1 MNSRM
6 GAQMARAADRA
17 RRSFRDTR
25 AVFPTALR
33 DAKAHD
39 ITSLAAGV
47 AFKMFLSI
55 FPSLIAAVAV
65 FSLVTSPID
74 LARLIDSVP
83 PGLLPRGS
91 VDLVREPLR
100 DLVTTGTQTAGRLAL
115 AGVLGGLWAASSA
128 AITLMRA
135 LNRIHDVEET
145 RNLAVQRAVALALV
159 LALFVALFALLVLLV
174 VGPQLQE
181 ALLRGG
187 GTAGAGLRWL
197 VGAARF
203 IGAAAVLVLLFAFV
217 YWWAPDRPRV
227 RPFWASSGAVIGV
240 VGWLVL
246 SWAFSLYTRSSFS
259 APFGAPAGV
268 IVTLLWLQGSM
279 LVLLLGAE
287 VNVEVE
293 RLRIRRRSLA
303 AGAGFTSGAMDLPET
318 VPDAGRDAA
327 GVGPSADPGGKDA
340 GAPALGLGAATAAF
354 AAGWRLLRRR
364 GRPQARS

>member
-1 MNSRM
+1 
-6 GAQMARAADRA
+6 
-17 RRSFRDTR
+17 
-25 AVFPTALR
+25 
-33 DAKAHD
+33 
-39 ITSLAAGV
+39 
-47 AFKMFLSI
+47 
-55 FPSLIAAVAV
+55 SLIAAVAV

-91 VDLVREPLR
+91 VDLIREPLR
-100 DLVTTGTQTAGRLAL
+100 DLVVTGRQTAGGLAL

-145 RNLAVQRAVALALV
+145 RNLVVQRAVALALV
-159 LALFVALFALLVLLV
+159 LALFLALFALLVLLV

-181 ALLRGG
+181 ALLSGG
-187 GTAGAGLRWL
+187 GTAGGGLRWL
-197 VGAARF
+197 ASAARF
-203 IGAAAVLVLLFAFV
+203 TGAAAVLVLLFAFV

-227 RPFWASSGAVIGV
+227 RPFWASPGAVIGV

-246 SWAFSLYTRSSFS
+246 SWAFSLYARSSFS

-287 VNVEVE
+287 VNVEME

-303 AGAGFTSGAMDLPET
+303 AGAGFTSGAMDLPQPA
-318 VPDAGRDAA
+318 PDASGRSASVSPRGRDA
-327 GVGPSADPGGKDA
+327 GVPQAV
-340 GAPALGLGAATAAF
+340 GLGAATAVF

-364 GRPQARS
+364 RRPQAR